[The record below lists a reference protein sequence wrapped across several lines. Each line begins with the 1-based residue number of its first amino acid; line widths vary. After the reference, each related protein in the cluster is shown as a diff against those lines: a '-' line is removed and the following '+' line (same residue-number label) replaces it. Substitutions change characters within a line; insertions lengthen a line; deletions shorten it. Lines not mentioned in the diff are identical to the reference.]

1 MVSLAPLCCII
12 KPIEHMKASE
22 AIYTQEAY
30 PAYDY
35 CVTKQSNTA
44 RYNSAEIYSTNA
56 QHVFWLGLK
65 YGGLS
70 GFLCV

>member
-1 MVSLAPLCCII
+1 
-12 KPIEHMKASE
+12 MKASE

-56 QHVFWLGLK
+56 QHVFWLASSMEVYPDFYVSKSLVAK
-65 YGGLS
+65 
-70 GFLCV
+70 